1 MLDTRLFSSST
12 FRLSLVYMLLFG
24 ASALM
29 LMVFIYWST
38 ANYMAEQTDETIL
51 ADINGLSERYRTSG
65 LVGLTRI
72 LRQRIQGRRTG
83 NSVYLL
89 TDTFRRPLIGNLEHW
104 PEQVTQDNEWINFQF
119 ETTDRH
125 DKPVS
130 HPVRA
135 RTFKLPGGLWLLT
148 GNDISELQQ
157 TRARIQHTL
166 ILGLG
171 ITLIL
176 GIIGGTL
183 MSRSL
188 VRRID
193 AINHVCQ
200 EITAKDLSRRVP
212 MDRSGDDFDLLADNI
227 NQMLNRI
234 ETLMETVRRVSDNIA
249 HDLRTPLSR
258 LRQQLES
265 IEQQTSDPDTHQA
278 IITALQETD
287 TLLNTFSALLRIA
300 RIESGEASSAIQN
313 INLNQLLRDLVELY
327 QPLAEDKS
335 QQLELVMDNDFS
347 FDGDRDLFFQAL
359 VNLLENAIKYTPT
372 AGTITL
378 ATTVDQDGCRLT
390 LSDSGPGISPEN
402 REKVFQRFFR
412 LENSRST
419 PGNGLGL
426 SLVQAVMQ
434 QHNIKLQ
441 LSDNQPGL
449 VVQLWINS
457 NHNSFNR

>member
-1 MLDTRLFSSST
+1 
-12 FRLSLVYMLLFG
+12 MLLFG
-24 ASALM
+24 ASALT

-38 ANYMAEQTDETIL
+38 ANYMAEQADETIH
-51 ADINGLSERYRTSG
+51 ADINGLYERYRTSG
-65 LVGLTRI
+65 LIGLTRI
-72 LRQRIQGRRTG
+72 LEQRIKDRRTG
-83 NSVYLL
+83 TAIYLL
-89 TDTFRRPLIGNLEHW
+89 TDTFKRPLIGNIEHW
-104 PEQVTQDNEWINFQF
+104 PEQIKPQNEWINFQF
-119 ETTDRH
+119 QTFDRD
-125 DKPVS
+125 DKPTS
-130 HPVRA
+130 HPARA
-135 RTFKLPGGLWLLT
+135 RVFQLPGGLWLLA
-148 GNDISELQQ
+148 GKDISELEQ
-157 TRARIQHTL
+157 TRDRIQRTL
-166 ILGLG
+166 IWGLG

-176 GIIGGTL
+176 GIFGGTL

-193 AINHVCQ
+193 SINHVCQ

-212 MDRSGDDFDLLADNI
+212 SDHSGDDFDLLADNI

-258 LRQQLES
+258 LRQHLES

-278 IITALQETD
+278 ITTALQETD

-300 RIESGEASSAIQN
+300 RIESGEANSTTQDIDLQ
-313 INLNQLLRDLVELY
+313 QLLDDLVELY
-327 QPLAEDKS
+327 QPLAEEKS
-335 QQLELVMDNDFS
+335 QQLTLEMTDEFHFS
-347 FDGDRDLFFQAL
+347 GDRDLFFQAL

-372 AGTITL
+372 GGTITV
-378 ATTVDQDGCRLT
+378 AANTDSTGCHLT
-390 LSDSGPGISPEN
+390 IGDTGPGIAPEN

-434 QHNIKLQ
+434 QHNIAIELG
-441 LSDNQPGL
+441 DNQPGL
-449 VVQLWINS
+449 VVQLKILS
-457 NHNSFNR
+457 NHKTTTSRESS